1 MSGKNKKIDEKN
13 SVLFTLKIL
22 NTSILNVSNNK
33 FFVVD
38 SCTQRT
44 FIILR

>member
-1 MSGKNKKIDEKN
+1 MSGKNKKIYEKN

-33 FFVVD
+33 FFVVVAAH
-38 SCTQRT
+38 SAP
-44 FIILR
+44 LLY